1 MTHQT
6 SLVADLVALLNP
18 DHREAYEERAG
29 IMEFDGGLARDLA
42 ECLAL
47 LEVLRG
53 DPLALTGASLFRVH
67 PAGFVLATDPAKLHA
82 LGLQRAGPADL
93 RELLHA
99 LNGIA
104 RISRIS
110 N

>member
-6 SLVADLVALLNP
+6 SIVADLVALLNP
-18 DHREAYEERAG
+18 NHREAYEERAG
-29 IMEFDGGLARDLA
+29 IMEFDGGLTRNLA

-47 LEVLRG
+47 LEVLRV

-67 PAGFVLATDPAKLHA
+67 PAGFVLATDPAKLHS
-82 LGLQRAGPADL
+82 LGLRAAGPADL
-93 RELLHA
+93 RELLQG
-99 LNGIA
+99 LNGVA
-104 RISRIS
+104 RFSRIS